1 MAKQRKRAGGGGRAA
16 ANTDHFDNNSSN
28 SEAEEESHVCH
39 QCQQSFSSKWNLKMH
54 QQRFHERR
62 APEQLKGLSCSEC
75 GRHFA
80 HSLALKVHFS
90 KRHGKPE
97 KKQAF
102 NRMKSGLSKM
112 QKERLAQE
120 WDVMER
126 PGQEELLQMASVLK
140 VTVKQ
145 ISGWLKKRRD
155 QQVMKE
161 REEGAEENE
170 FGNFSGEYNREDM
183 DDFKEHEINGSR
195 GKLENYYEEEDDM
208 EEIAPKLPYNP
219 GHKKTKFSEFQRN
232 HLRQFFQVS

>member
-1 MAKQRKRAGGGGRAA
+1 
-16 ANTDHFDNNSSN
+16 
-28 SEAEEESHVCH
+28 
-39 QCQQSFSSKWNLKMH
+39 MH

-62 APEQLKGLSCSEC
+62 APEQSTGLSCSQC
-75 GRHFA
+75 GRVFA
-80 HSLALKVHFS
+80 HNLALKVHYS

-97 KKQAF
+97 KVQAF
-102 NRMKSGLSKM
+102 NRMRSGLSKM

-126 PGQEELLQMASVLK
+126 PGQEELLQMASELK

-145 ISGWLKKRRD
+145 ISGWLNKRRT
-155 QQVMKE
+155 QQEMKE
-161 REEGAEENE
+161 REEGVEEND
-170 FGNFSGEYNREDM
+170 FGNYGGEYREDM
-183 DDFKEHEINGSR
+183 DDFKEMNEINGSR

>member
-1 MAKQRKRAGGGGRAA
+1 
-16 ANTDHFDNNSSN
+16 
-28 SEAEEESHVCH
+28 
-39 QCQQSFSSKWNLKMH
+39 MH

-62 APEQLKGLSCSEC
+62 AAEESKGFTCNQC
-75 GRHFA
+75 GKVFA
-80 HSLALKVHFS
+80 KSLALKVHYT

-97 KKQAF
+97 KVQAF
-102 NRMKSGLSKM
+102 NRMRSGLSKM

-120 WDVMER
+120 WEVMEK
-126 PGQEELLQMASVLK
+126 PGQEELLQMASELK

-145 ISGWLKKRRD
+145 ITGWLKKRRT
-155 QQVMKE
+155 QQEMKE
-161 REEGAEENE
+161 KEEGVEDTE
-170 FGNFSGEYNREDM
+170 FANYGGEYREDM
-183 DDFKEHEINGSR
+183 DDFKDMNEMNSSR

>member
-1 MAKQRKRAGGGGRAA
+1 
-16 ANTDHFDNNSSN
+16 
-28 SEAEEESHVCH
+28 
-39 QCQQSFSSKWNLKMH
+39 MH

-62 APEQLKGLSCSEC
+62 APEQSKGLSCSQC
-75 GRHFA
+75 GRVFA
-80 HSLALKVHFS
+80 HNLALKVHYS

-97 KKQAF
+97 KVQAF
-102 NRMKSGLSKM
+102 NRMRSGLSKM

-126 PGQEELLQMASVLK
+126 PGQEELLQMASELK

-145 ISGWLKKRRD
+145 ISGWLNKRRT
-155 QQVMKE
+155 QQEMKE
-161 REEGAEENE
+161 REEGVEEND
-170 FGNFSGEYNREDM
+170 FGNYGGEYREDM
-183 DDFKEHEINGSR
+183 EDIKEMNEINGSR